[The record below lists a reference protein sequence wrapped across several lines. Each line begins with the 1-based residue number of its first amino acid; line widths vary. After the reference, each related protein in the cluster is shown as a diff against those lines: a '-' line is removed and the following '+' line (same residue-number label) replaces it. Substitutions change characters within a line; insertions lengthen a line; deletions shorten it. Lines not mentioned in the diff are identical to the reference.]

1 MINAPSLANCN
12 VLELAD
18 NIKELVEADVD
29 FFHIDIMD
37 GHYVPNLCF
46 PVNYIRDIKKA
57 YPQSTAEVHMMVDNI
72 GDYIDR
78 LADAGADYVC
88 FHCDSTNF
96 VRRNLTQIRAHG
108 MKAGVVINPSQRI
121 DIIEP
126 YIELLDYV
134 ILMTVEPGFAGQ
146 RFLPGGVERCA
157 ELSAIRKKH
166 NADFLIEI
174 DGGVDYE
181 TAGPCLEA
189 GADIL
194 VTGIY
199 VTFKQPDGIVS
210 ACRRFKKYAEEVESK
225 I

>member
-18 NIKELVEADVD
+18 NIKDLVAGGVD

-46 PVNYIRDIKKA
+46 PVNYIRDIKNA
-57 YPQSTAEVHMMVDNI
+57 YPNATAEVHMMVDNP
-72 GDYIDR
+72 GDYIER
-78 LADAGADYVC
+78 LQQAGADYVC

-121 DIIEP
+121 DVIEP
-126 YIELLDYV
+126 YINLLDYV

-157 ELSAIRKKH
+157 ELAELRKKH
-166 NADFLIEI
+166 NANFLIEI

-181 TAGPCLEA
+181 NAGPCLKA

-199 VTFKQPDGIVS
+199 VVFKQEDGITN
-210 ACRRFKKYAEEVESK
+210 ACKRFRKFAEELDLS
-225 I
+225 

>member
-18 NIKELVEADVD
+18 NIKALVEGGVD

-57 YPQSTAEVHMMVDNI
+57 YPNATEEVHMMVNNP
-72 GDYIDR
+72 GDYITR
-78 LADAGADYVC
+78 LKEAGADYVS
-88 FHCDSTNF
+88 FHCDCTNF
-96 VRRNLTQIRAHG
+96 VRRNLSQIRANG

-121 DIIEP
+121 DVIGP
-126 YIELLDYV
+126 YIGLLDYV

-157 ELSAIRKKH
+157 ELAALREKH
-166 NADFLIEI
+166 GANFLIEI

-181 TAGPCLEA
+181 NADPCLKA

-194 VTGIY
+194 VIGIY
-199 VTFKQPDGIVS
+199 VVFKQEDGITS
-210 ACRRFKKYAEEVESK
+210 ACRRFREFAENLD
-225 I
+225 